1 MINRSYTVN
10 LTTRQSSTILIVAS
24 VLTLAIGCNKGAETP
39 IDAQKESITT
49 QEARQLAEE
58 AYIFAYSMLENYK
71 TMYAQAVNEDLP
83 ASRRTFNQFN
93 HFRHLL
99 NPDFTEVVAP
109 NNDTLYSTA
118 WLDLGTEPVVLSL
131 PAFPDKRYFV
141 FQIVDM
147 YAFNVEY
154 IGART
159 TGYQPG
165 RYLFAGPGWDGSIP
179 EGIDG
184 VRQTEGRY
192 LFLLGRTAA
201 KGPEDLPAVNA
212 LQDQYTLTPLHASLG
227 RPAPEPA
234 PTPAFPAYDPER
246 AASIEF
252 ISYFNFLLGQI
263 ESGPDERSSLEKW
276 ARIGVHPGRAF
287 DAATLAPD
295 VRKAVA
301 EGVAAAHEKIKAE
314 SLKVGRN
321 VNNWSLIAEGFG
333 YRSMMEGKDLMRAA
347 ANMIG
352 LYGNNPEEAYNF
364 SGAKDSAGETLDASK
379 HDYVIHF
386 KTPPP
391 VRAFWSVTMYKHPE
405 VLLVANPIKRYSI
418 GDRTPGFMTN
428 EDGSVTIYLQHES
441 PGPDKESNWLP
452 APDGPFVLAL
462 RIYWPEQDIL
472 DGKWQ
477 PSAIEKVEK

>member
-1 MINRSYTVN
+1 MKVIAFMMAFLASWVF
-10 LTTRQSSTILIVAS
+10 TTARAQVS
-24 VLTLAIGCNKGAETP
+24 
-39 IDAQKESITT
+39 DAQEKSITT

-71 TMYAQAVNEDLP
+71 TMYAQTVNKNLP
-83 ASRRTFNQFN
+83 TYKAPFNQFN

-99 NPDFTEVVAP
+99 NPEFTEIVAP

-118 WLDLGTEPVVLSL
+118 WLDLGAEPVVLNL

-159 TGYQPG
+159 TGYQSG
-165 RYLFAGPGWDGSIP
+165 RYLLAGPGWQGTIP
-179 EGIDG
+179 KGIDG
-184 VRQTEGRY
+184 VRRTEGRY
-192 LFLLGRTAA
+192 LFLLGRTAV
-201 KGPEDLPAVNA
+201 KGMEDLPAVNA
-212 LQDQYTLTPLHASLG
+212 LQDQYTLTPLHTYLG
-227 RPAPEPA
+227 QPA
-234 PTPAFPAYDPER
+234 PTPAFPAWDPEK

-252 ISYFNFLLGQI
+252 INYFNFLLGQI
-263 ESGPDERSSLEKW
+263 EPGPAERPLLERW
-276 ARIGVHPGRAF
+276 AKIGVKPGKAF
-287 DAATLAPD
+287 DPSALTPD

-301 EGVAAAHEKIKAE
+301 EGVAAAHEKIKTE

-321 VNNWSLIAEGFG
+321 INNWTLIAEGFG
-333 YRSMMEGKDLMRAA
+333 YRSMVGGKDLMRAA

-364 SGAKDSAGETLDASK
+364 SAAKDSSGESLDASK

-386 KTPPP
+386 KAPPP
-391 VRAFWSVTMYKHPE
+391 VNAFWSVTMYKQPE
-405 VLLVANPIKRYSI
+405 TLLVSNPTKRYSI
-418 GDRTPGFMTN
+418 GDRTPGFKTN
-428 EDGSVTIYLQHES
+428 KDGSVTIYMQHKS

-462 RIYWPEQDIL
+462 RIYWPEQEIL

-477 PSAIEKVEK
+477 PSAIEKVKK

>member
-1 MINRSYTVN
+1 MK
-10 LTTRQSSTILIVAS
+10 TRHTIQLIAT
-24 VLTLAIGCNKGAETP
+24 TLAALVLLPGCHSKKGTSV
-39 IDAQKESITT
+39 DAANESITT

-58 AYIFAYSMLENYK
+58 AYVFAYSMLENYK

-99 NPDFTEVVAP
+99 NPEFSEIVAP

-165 RYLFAGPGWDGSIP
+165 RYLFAGPGWQGTIP
-179 EGIDG
+179 KGIDG
-184 VRQTEGRY
+184 VRRTEGRY
-192 LFLLGRTAA
+192 LFLLGRTSA
-201 KGPEDLPAVNA
+201 KGAEDLPAVNA
-212 LQDQYTLTPLHASLG
+212 LQDQYTLTPLSAYLG
-227 RPAPEPA
+227 QPAPAPA
-234 PTPAFPAYDPER
+234 PTSAFPAYDLKK
-246 AASIEF
+246 AASIDF
-252 ISYFNFLLGQI
+252 INYFNFLLGQI
-263 ESGPDERSSLEKW
+263 EPGPDERPLLEKW
-276 ARIGVHPGRAF
+276 AKIGVQPGKAF

-295 VRKAVA
+295 VREVVA

-321 VNNWSLIAEGFG
+321 VNNWTLIAEGFG
-333 YRSMMEGKDLMRAA
+333 YRSMVGGKDLMRAA

-364 SGAKDSAGETLDASK
+364 SAAKDSAGESLDASK

-391 VRAFWSVTMYKHPE
+391 VQAFWSVTMYKQPE
-405 VLLVANPIKRYSI
+405 TLLVSNPIKRYSI
-418 GDRTPGFMTN
+418 GDRTPGFTTN
-428 EDGSVTIYLQHES
+428 KDGSVTIYVQHKS

-477 PSAIEKVEK
+477 PSAIEKVK

>member
-1 MINRSYTVN
+1 MKTKH
-10 LTTRQSSTILIVAS
+10 TIQLIAT
-24 VLTLAIGCNKGAETP
+24 TLAALVLLPGCDSKKATP
-39 IDAQKESITT
+39 VDAAKEAITT

-71 TMYAQAVNEDLP
+71 TMYAQAVNKDLP
-83 ASRRTFNQFN
+83 TFGAPFNQFS
-93 HFRHLL
+93 HRRELL
-99 NPDFTEVVAP
+99 DPTFTEIVAP

-131 PAFPDKRYFV
+131 PELPDKRYYV
-141 FQIVDM
+141 IHIVDM

-165 RYLFAGPGWDGSIP
+165 RYLFAGPGWNGSVP

-184 VRQTEGRY
+184 VRRTECRY

-201 KGPEDLPAVNA
+201 KGTDDLPAVTA
-212 LQDQYTLTPLHASLG
+212 LQDQYTLTPLHEYLG
-227 RPAPEPA
+227 QPAPDPA
-234 PTPAFPAYDPER
+234 PTPAFPAYDPEK

-252 ISYFNFLLGQI
+252 INYFNFLLGQI
-263 ESGPDERSSLEKW
+263 EPGPEERPLLEKW
-276 ARIGVHPGRAF
+276 ARIGVQPGKPF
-287 DAATLAPD
+287 DPATLAPE
-295 VRKAVA
+295 VREAVS

-333 YRSMMEGKDLMRAA
+333 YRSMVGGKNLMRAA

-364 SGAKDSAGETLDASK
+364 SGSKDSAGETLDASK

-391 VRAFWSVTMYKHPE
+391 VQAFWSVTMYEHPE
-405 VLLVANPIKRYSI
+405 MLLVANPIKRYSI
-418 GDRTPGFMTN
+418 GDRTPGFKAN
-428 EDGSVTIYLQHES
+428 EDGSVTIYLQHQS

-462 RIYWPEQDIL
+462 RIYWPEKDIL

-477 PSAIEKVEK
+477 PSAIEKVAK